1 MRGSDVATDSA
12 PFCDRSASEGVGSS
26 GYPTIRGVGPAFML
40 VVVAKYAAVSKSCC
54 VRASFAVLGVVN
66 AAIFE

>member
-26 GYPTIRGVGPAFML
+26 GYPTIRGAGPAFMF
-40 VVVAKYAAVSKSCC
+40 VVAKYAAVIKSCC
-54 VRASFAVLGVVN
+54 ARASLAVLGVVR
-66 AAIFE
+66 AVRSE